1 MVYRPPSPMVT
12 MMTDFER
19 NTDWDEEKVT
29 RKIQLL
35 LKKAETT
42 DFPAEAESF
51 YAMAQD
57 LMTRYSIHE
66 QSVRNAAREEAGRP
80 IEEPNVEDWMFASY
94 AHHAQAKQD
103 LLIRVAR
110 HNGVHFRTYDN
121 RKNANLRR
129 GEANKGY
136 HESQWIGFIGYKND
150 IEHTKMMFLSL
161 LIQSTKFATQDW
173 RLKYGE
179 EKVSSWDDG
188 RMGKFAWVSAHMEGF
203 AERIGER
210 FTESTKAVYES
221 VENASALM
229 VDKETNLKEWEYS
242 KGLAVR
248 PKPPVPPVY
257 YCWASEPEE
266 NRPFNADGRT
276 KSKKWTPRACIIEVQ
291 VGPDGKGRIPHE
303 GEHAFTYRHP
313 KYRYSSYSPKGRDTS
328 SEGRSAGRAAADR
341 ADIGGSRP
349 RVGSIG

>member
-1 MVYRPPSPMVT
+1 MAE
-12 MMTDFER
+12 ER
-19 NTDWDEEKVT
+19 NTDWDEETVT

-35 LKKAETT
+35 LKKAEST
-42 DFPAEAESF
+42 DYSAEAESL

-103 LLIRVAR
+103 LLIRVAK
-110 HNGVHFRTYDN
+110 HNGIHTRTYNN
-121 RKNANLRR
+121 RKDQNLYR
-129 GEANKGY
+129 GEVNKGY
-136 HESQWIGFIGYKND
+136 HESQWIGFIGYKSD

-173 RLKYGE
+173 TARYGK
-179 EKVSSWDDG
+179 EKRSSWEDG
-188 RMGKFAWVSAHMEGF
+188 RLGKFAWISAHMEGF

-221 VENASALM
+221 VVNANALM
-229 VDKETNLKEWEYS
+229 IDKETNLKEWEYE

-248 PKPPVPPVY
+248 PRPTVY
-257 YCWASEPEE
+257 YCWAHEPEE

-276 KSKKWTPRACIIEVQ
+276 KSKKWTPMICIMEVQ
-291 VGPDGKGRIPHE
+291 PGPDGVGRIPHE
-303 GEHAFTYRHP
+303 GEHQFTYRP
-313 KYRYSSYSPKGRDTS
+313 AKVRYSSYSPKGRDTS
-328 SEGRSAGRAAADR
+328 YEGRSAGREAANR

-349 RVGSIG
+349 SVKA

>member
-1 MVYRPPSPMVT
+1 
-12 MMTDFER
+12 MTEQR

-35 LKKAETT
+35 LKKAEST
-42 DFPAEAESF
+42 DFAAEAEAL

-66 QSVRNAAREEAGRP
+66 QQVRVAQREAAGRP

-103 LLIRVAR
+103 LLERIAK
-110 HNGVHFRTYDN
+110 HNGVHVRTYNN
-121 RKNANLRR
+121 RKNQNLYR

-173 RLKYGE
+173 RTRYGDA
-179 EKVSSWDDG
+179 KHSDWSDG
-188 RMGKFAWVSAHMEGF
+188 HLGKFAWMSAHMEGF

-210 FTESTKAVYES
+210 FTESTKVVYES

-229 VDKETNLKEWEYS
+229 IDKETNLKEWMYE

-248 PKPPVPPVY
+248 PRAPKY
-257 YCWASEPEE
+257 YCWTPEPEE

-276 KSKKWTPRACIIEVQ
+276 KSKKWQPKSCIIEIQ
-291 VGPDGKGRIPHE
+291 AGPDGLGRIPHE
-303 GEHAFTYRHP
+303 GEHQFTYQHP
-313 KYRYSSYSPKGRDTS
+313 KVRYSYYYTKGRETS
-328 SEGRSAGRAAADR
+328 NEGRSAGREAANR

-349 RVGSIG
+349 RVGT